1 VASIQTNGNLPSDWN
16 TPLVEVSDLS
26 VQIQSNTIIRDVHFK
41 LYPGTIT
48 GLIGPNGCGKTTLLR
63 TICGYLPYQGSILLK
78 NQRLT
83 DWSRRQLAR
92 EVASVRQAP
101 TLSFDF
107 TVKEVVLL
115 GLLPRKAW
123 LEGVNDQDRTSL
135 NTVLEQV
142 GLSGFSERPLQSLSG
157 GERQRAYLAQAIL
170 QDSELLLLDEPTSH
184 LDICHQHQFLNLIKE
199 LAHKGK
205 TVLAVFHDL
214 GLATRFSDQL
224 LVLHEG
230 RLVAEG
236 YPRSVL
242 TEELLSE
249 VFGMHARIAQYE
261 HRQWEIVYERP
272 VSE

>member
-1 VASIQTNGNLPSDWN
+1 MASTQTNGNIPPDWN
-16 TPLVEVSDLS
+16 APLVTVIDLS
-26 VQIQSNTIIRDVHFK
+26 VQIQRNTIIRDVHFE

-78 NQRLT
+78 NQRLA
-83 DWSRRQLAR
+83 DWSRRRLAC
-92 EVASVRQAP
+92 EIASVRQAP
-101 TLSFDF
+101 SLSFDF

-123 LEGVNDQDRTSL
+123 LEGVSDQDRIFL
-135 NTVLEQV
+135 KTVLEQV
-142 GLSGFSERPLQSLSG
+142 GLSDFSDRSLQSLSG

-170 QDSELLLLDEPTSH
+170 QDSELLLLDEPTTH
-184 LDICHQHQFLNLIKE
+184 LDVCHQHQFLNLIKE
-199 LAHKGK
+199 LTRKGK
-205 TVLAVFHDL
+205 AVLAVFHDL

-236 YPRSVL
+236 NPESVL
-242 TEELLSE
+242 TEELLSD
-249 VFGMHARIAQYE
+249 VFGMHAKIAQYE
-261 HRQWEIVYERP
+261 HRQWEIIYERP
-272 VSE
+272 VSG